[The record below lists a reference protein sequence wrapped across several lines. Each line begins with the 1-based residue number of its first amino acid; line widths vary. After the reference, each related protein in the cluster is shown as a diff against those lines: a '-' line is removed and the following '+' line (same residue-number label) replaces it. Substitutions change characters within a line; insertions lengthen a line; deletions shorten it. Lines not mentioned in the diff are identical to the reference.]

1 MNTMTNEAR
10 DLLGWKA
17 EEAEEL
23 LRSQGK
29 KVRIEVTVPTVRQ
42 PVEGPLRV
50 IRQEVKE
57 DIWIL
62 TACHVTDPYN
72 E

>member
-29 KVRIEVTVPTVRQ
+29 QVRIEVTVPTVRQ

-50 IRQEVKE
+50 IRQEVKV